1 MYDQKLISNLADKI
15 IEEVDEHIDNTIHW
29 QLDPSEFSL
38 TEFDDLYPLELQIKQ
53 QVLFSLIK
61 RVTK

>member
-1 MYDQKLISNLADKI
+1 MNKIVETIASKI
-15 IEEVDEHIDNTIHW
+15 IEEIDDHIDNTIHW
-29 QLDPSEFSL
+29 SLD
-38 TEFDDLYPLELQIKQ
+38 DDNIDDEDSYDLELKIKQ